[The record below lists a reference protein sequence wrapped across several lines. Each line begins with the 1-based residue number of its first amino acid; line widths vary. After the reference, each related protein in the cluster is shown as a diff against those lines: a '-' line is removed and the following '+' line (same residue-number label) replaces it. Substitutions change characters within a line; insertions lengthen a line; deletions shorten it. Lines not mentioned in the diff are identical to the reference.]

1 MFVINELPKE
11 IQTKVFMFM
20 SHPTA
25 DIIRNNLCTIEG
37 IGYQCFKVRCC
48 IRLNNGKFVIVGT
61 KDLAINFYSE
71 YYWNCQIYKS
81 KNGW

>member
-1 MFVINELPKE
+1 MFDINELPKE

-25 DIIRNNLCTIEG
+25 DIVRYHFCNYEHVS
-37 IGYQCFKVRCC
+37 YQFFKVRRFV
-48 IRLNNGKFVIVGT
+48 RLENGKFVYLGT
-61 KDLAINFYSE
+61 SDLPINLYSE
-71 YYWNCQIYKS
+71 DYWNCQIYKS